1 MFCAV
6 SAVVTLLSGACVRI
20 EVEGVVRACLHA
32 CLTANADIA
41 VEIHDGVRPLVESVD
56 GANVYTRSGVT
67 VVAAEHGEVAPN
79 FWECPLLYI
88 FDPCSEFAE
97 GNFIFR
103 FARYCAGVTTDA
115 STLVDDKSKTCHV
128 LIYRGPTGRLRR
140 DFSLRK
146 DRDLPRLIAGV
157 TPQLLR

>member
-1 MFCAV
+1 MFCSV

-20 EVEGVVRACLHA
+20 EIEGVVRACLHA

-41 VEIHDGVRPLVESVD
+41 VEIHNGVRPLVQSVD
-56 GANVYTRSGVT
+56 GANVYTRSGIT
-67 VVAAEHGEVAPN
+67 VVAAEYCEVATN

-97 GNFIFR
+97 GDFIFR

-115 STLVDDKSKTCHV
+115 STLVDDKAKTCHV
-128 LIYRGPTGRLRR
+128 LIYRGPTGRLKKG
-140 DFSLRK
+140 FSLRK
-146 DRDLPRLIAGV
+146 DRGLPRLIVEG
-157 TPQLLR
+157 TSQWLR